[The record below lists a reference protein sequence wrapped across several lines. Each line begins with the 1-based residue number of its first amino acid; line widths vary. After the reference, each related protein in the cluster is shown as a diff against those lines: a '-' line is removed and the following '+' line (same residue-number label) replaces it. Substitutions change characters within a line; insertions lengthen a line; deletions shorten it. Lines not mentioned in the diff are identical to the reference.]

1 MLQRIK
7 DKALAKVTQIAINKQ
22 IEEYGE
28 VQSLRL
34 DSRVH
39 SIDLKVMLE
48 GELEALI
55 VHINK
60 YEISESNG
68 SHQLEVHGITT
79 SRKWINT
86 LASTYLENRSFNI
99 PSEYATMLKVVQ

>member
-7 DKALAKVTQIAINKQ
+7 DKALAKVAQIAINKQ
-22 IEEYGE
+22 IAEYGE

-34 DSRVH
+34 DSSTHR
-39 SIDLKVMLE
+39 IDLTVMLE
-48 GELEALI
+48 GEVEALI
-55 VHINK
+55 VHIDK

-68 SHQLEVHGITT
+68 SHQLEVHGINT
-79 SRKWINT
+79 SRQWINT
-86 LASTYLENRSFNI
+86 LASTYLEGRSFNI